1 MGEEYSKRLPTELE
15 IKILQHIADEGEG
28 HHPALVECALVCKA
42 WAEHVRPYLYYSI
55 NMDILRGSRQFT
67 ILREYPYL
75 RPFVRDFKWP
85 RMEIERSLYRFDAG
99 DADVIKYVA
108 PAVMKLRFRGVDY
121 RTLQPPLRDT
131 IPTFANIKELDMTG
145 SIFEEW
151 TTVVRIISSFP
162 LLSTLAMPRMA
173 AFRTATFQDDHYEI
187 SYPPPRHLAHIKLAS
202 GCETETVSW
211 IRNGS
216 PIPDIQ
222 TVEAE
227 SQIGSN
233 VLAKLLGSLG
243 GSLRHLIIHIDSSR
257 AFLQLSPRSQG
268 LFD

>member
-28 HHPALVECALVCKA
+28 HHRALVQCALVCKA
-42 WAEHVRPYLYYSI
+42 WTEHVRPHLYYTL
-55 NMDILRGSRQFT
+55 NMNISRGSRQFEA
-67 ILREYPYL
+67 LREYPYL
-75 RPFVRDFKWP
+75 RSFVRDFKWP
-85 RMEIERSLYRFDAG
+85 RTEIERSLYCFDAIG
-99 DADVIKYVA
+99 ADIIKEVA
-108 PAVMKLRFRGVDY
+108 PTVMKLRFRRVDY
-121 RTLQPPLRDT
+121 RFLEPPLGNT
-131 IPTFANIKELDMTG
+131 IPTFANIKELDMMG
-145 SIFEEW
+145 SIFEDW
-151 TTVVRIISSFP
+151 TTVVRVISSFP
-162 LLSTLAMPRMA
+162 LLSTLAMPR
-173 AFRTATFQDDHYEI
+173 TATFKDDHSEI
-187 SYPPPRHLAHIKLAS
+187 SYPPLHRLAHIKLAF

-211 IRNGS
+211 IRKGS

-243 GSLRHLIIHIDSSR
+243 GSLRHLIIHIDSS